1 MAQTLARSAQR
12 GAPRVLARGAPR
24 FWWILEGARRGSRD
38 SRGRVARVD
47 TWLSAPIQAQIPQ
60 LAWYTDTP

>member
-12 GAPRVLARGAPR
+12 GAPRSWRAARQGFGGFWKARGA
-24 FWWILEGARRGSRD
+24 
-38 SRGRVARVD
+38 ARVD

>member
-12 GAPRVLARGAPR
+12 GAPRSWRAARQG
-24 FWWILEGARRGSRD
+24 FGG
-38 SRGRVARVD
+38 RGRVARVD

>member
-1 MAQTLARSAQR
+1 MAQILARSAQR
-12 GAPRVLARGAPR
+12 AALNVLARRAPR

-47 TWLSAPIQAQIPQ
+47 TWLSAPIQAQIP
-60 LAWYTDTP
+60 